1 MAAGPER
8 GGPALTD
15 AARAESRSLRRRWRA
30 LERRTRVIGAI
41 VAVVVAVNVLLLALG
56 LFFPSPGGPRSSS
69 YATAPEG
76 LAAYATLLRDN
87 GYGVSA
93 ALDAPTD
100 DTLDPRS
107 TVVLLDPDTVL
118 EEEAQA
124 LGRFVERGGRLVAG
138 GPDPAWLT
146 SVLDRPPEWSPE
158 GLDSADL
165 LAPVPETAGVA
176 RIAAGGTGSWK
187 AAGSSL
193 PALGDD
199 TDRSLLVV
207 GRAGAGSFALLAD
220 ASPLHNERLGSDD
233 NAALGLA
240 LAGSRDRPVTFVETV
255 HGYGAERGLAA
266 LPDGWKVALA
276 GLALAGLLLM
286 LARGRRL
293 GPPEDE
299 ERTLPPPRRAY
310 VDALAASLAKT
321 GQPSAAV
328 VPVRGRGR
336 ALVASLA
343 GSRELDDAEL
353 RLTGRRI
360 GLSKEEVDALAGEG
374 AGEQDLLAAG
384 RALAR
389 LEARRGGRDGT
400 DG

>member
-1 MAAGPER
+1 MAACPER
-8 GGPALTD
+8 GGPALTN
-15 AARAESRSLRRRWRA
+15 ATRAETRRLRGRWLA
-30 LERRTRVIGAI
+30 LERRTRLIVAI

-56 LFFPSPGGPRSSS
+56 LAFPSPGGPRSSS

-87 GYGVSA
+87 GYDVSA

-138 GPDPAWLT
+138 GPDPTWLA
-146 SVLDRPPEWSPE
+146 SVLEGAPEWSPDGFE
-158 GLDSADL
+158 SADA

-176 RIAAGGTGSWK
+176 RVSTGGIGSWT
-187 AAGSSL
+187 AVGSSL

-199 TDRSLLVV
+199 GDRSLLVV

-220 ASPLHNERLGSDD
+220 ASPLHNDRLGEDD

-276 GLALAGLLLM
+276 GLVLAGLLLM

-310 VDALAASLAKT
+310 VDAIAASLAKT
-321 GQPSAAV
+321 GQPSAALG
-328 VPVRGRGR
+328 PVRGRGR
-336 ALVASLA
+336 ALVAARA
-343 GSRELDDAEL
+343 GSRELDDGDL
-353 RLTGRRI
+353 RRTGRRI
-360 GLSKEEVDALAGEG
+360 GLSDEEVDALAGEG
-374 AGEQDLLAAG
+374 AGERDLLDAG

-389 LEARRGGRDGT
+389 LEARRGGRG
-400 DG
+400 GAAG